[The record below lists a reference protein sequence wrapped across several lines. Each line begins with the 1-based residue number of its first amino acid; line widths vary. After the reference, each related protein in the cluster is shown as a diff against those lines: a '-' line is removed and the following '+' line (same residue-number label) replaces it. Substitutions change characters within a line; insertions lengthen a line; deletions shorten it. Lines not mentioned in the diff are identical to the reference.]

1 MRIGIIGAGQLGRM
15 LALSGYPLG
24 LRFTF
29 LDPSDDAC
37 GAQVGE
43 HIVGA
48 YDDPK
53 KLQQL
58 AKEVDV
64 ISFEFENVPVKT
76 LEAIAKRKQIFP
88 PISALA
94 TSQDRLL
101 EKTLFKKLGIATP
114 AFKAVESLSDLQAA
128 VDSLGVPGILKT
140 RRLGYDGRG
149 QYRLRTSKDVTAAWQ
164 SLGGVPLIYE
174 AFVPFTREVSMI
186 GVRSSNGETAFYPLT
201 DNTHQQGVLHLS
213 IAPFKNT
220 ALQKQAELYLTKL
233 FKQFNY
239 VGVLTVEFF
248 VLRGQLIAN
257 EMAPRVHNSGH
268 WTIEG
273 AETNQFENHVRAIC
287 GLPLGSTA
295 VRGHAA
301 MLNFVGHIPTANTA
315 LKQAGVH
322 FHDYGKQPRA
332 GRKLGHAT
340 VVADSVKARD
350 TAVSA
355 MLKLLPKEFA
365 KANKALKK

>member
-15 LALSGYPLG
+15 LALAGYPLG

-29 LDPSDDAC
+29 LDPSVDAC
-37 GAQVGE
+37 GTQVGE

-53 KLQQL
+53 KLREL
-58 AKEVDV
+58 AKQVDV
-64 ISFEFENVPVKT
+64 ITYEFENVPVDT
-76 LEAIAKRKQIFP
+76 LQAIAKHQQIFP

-101 EKTLFKKLGIATP
+101 EKNLFRKLGIATP
-114 AFKAVESLSDLQAA
+114 EFKAVDSLADLQAA
-128 VDSLGVPGILKT
+128 VDSLGTPGILKT

-149 QYRLRTSKDVTAAWQ
+149 QYRLRRNQDVAAAWQ
-164 SLGGVPLIYE
+164 ALSGVPLIYE

-186 GVRSSNGETAFYPLT
+186 GVRSSTGETAFYPLT
-201 DNTHQQGVLHLS
+201 ENTHKNGVLHLS
-213 IAPFKNT
+213 VAPFKNT
-220 ALQKQAELYLTKL
+220 TLQKQAEQYLTKL

-273 AETNQFENHVRAIC
+273 AKTSQFENHLRAIC

-295 VRGHAA
+295 VQGQVV
-301 MLNFVGHIPTANTA
+301 MLNFVGDIPTA
-315 LKQAGVH
+315 KQALQLSNLH
-322 FHDYGKQPRA
+322 FHDYGKQPRP
-332 GRKLGHAT
+332 GRKVGHAT
-340 VVADSVKARD
+340 VVADSVKTRD
-350 TAVSA
+350 AAVKA
-355 MLKLLPKEFA
+355 MLKLLPNSNTKGS
-365 KANKALKK
+365 KAQKK